1 MGWKKSKFASSL
13 ISFFYDSTPDTHL
26 ESCVQD
32 IREKML
38 DSLRDLTST
47 QELCI
52 VVGRVR
58 CAPHIQALWFLR
70 SDVMTL
76 LAGQHGESAAREQL
90 RVITEMFRG
99 LLPAGMGARPSPLR
113 RH

>member
-13 ISFFYDSTPDTHL
+13 ISFFHDSPPDTHI
-26 ESCVQD
+26 ESCVQE

-38 DSLRDLTST
+38 DSLRHLTST
-47 QELCI
+47 HVLCI

-58 CAPHIQALWFLR
+58 CAPHIQALWYLR

-76 LAGQHGESAAREQL
+76 LAGQYGESAAREEL
-90 RVITEMFRG
+90 RAITDMFRG
-99 LLPAGMGARPSPLR
+99 LLPAGLGSRPSPLGK
-113 RH
+113 H